1 MTQAVRYD
9 RYGGPEVLR
18 IVDLPTPE
26 PAPGQVRVAVH
37 AAGVNPLD
45 WKLRSGLYSG
55 GKPLGKPAGVG
66 FDFAGT
72 IDAVGSDVTG
82 WAPGQAVFGQT
93 RPGAAA
99 THVLAD
105 PAALV
110 AKPDWLSFEQAAALP
125 APTEAAHRTVHMLDI
140 KAGQRLLIHAVAG
153 GVGLVA
159 AQLARARGATV
170 IGTASAERHDLL
182 RDFGVTAVTYGD
194 GWADRV
200 RAVAPDGVD
209 AVLDASGRG
218 VLKESVE
225 LAGSPDRVV
234 TLADNSAADHGVRLT
249 TSGQAT
255 IPEVFAEVLPLME
268 RGDLTLPVTATYP
281 LEQVAE
287 AHRISEEGHL
297 FGKIVIVVA

>member
-1 MTQAVRYD
+1 MSQAVRYS
-9 RYGGPEVLR
+9 RYGGPEVLQ

-26 PAPGQVRVAVH
+26 PAAGQVRVAVR
-37 AAGVNPLD
+37 AAGVNPFD
-45 WKLRSGLYSG
+45 WKVRSGVYSG
-55 GKPLGKPAGVG
+55 GKALSRPMGVG
-66 FDFAGT
+66 IDLAGT
-72 IDAVGSDVTG
+72 IDAVGADVTG

-93 RPGAAA
+93 SPGASA

-125 APTEAAHRTVHMLDI
+125 APAEAAHRTVHMLDVG
-140 KAGQRLLIHAVAG
+140 AGERLLIHAVAG

-159 AQLARARGATV
+159 AQLAQARGATV
-170 IGTASAERHDLL
+170 IGTASTARHDVL
-182 RDFGVTAVTYGD
+182 RRFGVTPVLYGD
-194 GWADRV
+194 GWAERV

-218 VLKESVE
+218 VLEESVR
-225 LAGSPDRVV
+225 LAGSAERVV
-234 TLADNSAADHGVRLT
+234 TIADGSAADYGVRFT
-249 TSGQAT
+249 GSGQAT

-268 RGDLTLPVTATYP
+268 RGELSLPVTATYP
-281 LEQVAE
+281 LEQIAE
-287 AHRISEEGHL
+287 AHSLSEDGHL